1 MKQQVSE
8 QARVN
13 VMSYNIR
20 YDNPEDGMNNWQYR
34 KDRAATA
41 IRFYDVDILGTQ
53 EVLHNQLEDL
63 KQRLPEYGVI
73 GVGREDGKV
82 KGEYSALW
90 YKKRVLSYLLLDIL
104 VERNT

>member
-1 MKQQVSE
+1 
-8 QARVN
+8 
-13 VMSYNIR
+13 MSYNIR

-73 GVGREDGKV
+73 GVGREDGRREKKWYICV
-82 KGEYSALW
+82 MNKGKCVRY
-90 YKKRVLSYLLLDIL
+90 R
-104 VERNT
+104 

>member
-1 MKQQVSE
+1 MT
-8 QARVN
+8 
-13 VMSYNIR
+13 IR
-20 YDNPEDGMNNWQYR
+20 KTVWIIGSTAKTVLP
-34 KDRAATA
+34 TA

-82 KGEYSALW
+82 KG
-90 YKKRVLSYLLLDIL
+90 RI
-104 VERNT
+104 